1 MILGVL
7 LGVIH
12 FDITI
17 QCVRYLWGFILGY
30 LVVLGL
36 SMATEIWICI
46 VAMRGSILDTAPR
59 ASMQYILYIRLG
71 KKANPD
77 EFKFSIFF

>member
-12 FDITI
+12 FDNSV
-17 QCVRYLWGFILGY
+17 QCVLYLWAFVVGY

-36 SMATEIWICI
+36 SMATEVWICV

-59 ASMQYILYIRLG
+59 ASMQYILYTRLG
-71 KKANPD
+71 T
-77 EFKFSIFF
+77 SRSH